1 MSELEREQNKRI
13 NQHQRLINELREKI
27 KTVELD
33 LEPSGRISEAFE
45 HLESHIE
52 RLENRIEN
60 LENRIEKRFNNSAHQ
75 INQLAAKLDI
85 VIEHLTHINDLPEE

>member
-13 NQHQRLINELREKI
+13 NQHQRSIFELRERL
-27 KTVELD
+27 KTIELD

-45 HLESHIE
+45 HLETHID
-52 RLENRIEN
+52 RLEDRIES
-60 LENRIEKRFNNSAHQ
+60 LENRIEKRFNHSAHQ

-85 VIEHLTHINDLPEE
+85 IIEHLTNINDLPEE